1 MEILINNKNISQTMT
16 KKLHL
21 IVMSCLFLLTGV
33 SAITIISVPTTNTF
47 SLVHENQN
55 SDMPFTNNAT
65 KSQLNVIANST
76 FLKQLGLY
84 TLSQHL
90 SNTVSNLMA
99 IAEASMN
106 GSNSFGKLPQVNVT
120 SEMKIKYHG
129 IPSNQDLEKR
139 IEARDLLSNNR
150 ALLYVGLL
158 LPNGDRYFGEPYS
171 PYQTNSSIANFA
183 YRDHFIGALETKQ
196 PYLSNVINAV
206 STGKPLAILANPIY
220 SDAKN
225 HNSLIGLQVLGL
237 DFTYFNDLIKSTMPT
252 EEGDKRAVIVDNNGT
267 EIADSS
273 SDNNNM
279 ESFKK
284 LQSFQNAR
292 NGESGLLTEEVNG
305 KNTSISYTPIKFA
318 QTNWIVL
325 LLSSK

>member
-1 MEILINNKNISQTMT
+1 MT
-16 KKLHL
+16 K
-21 IVMSCLFLLTGV
+21 MSYLFLLIGV
-33 SAITIISVPTTNTF
+33 SAITVISVPITITF
-47 SLVHENQN
+47 SLMHENQN
-55 SDMPFTNNAT
+55 SNTPFTNNAN
-65 KSQLNVIANST
+65 KSQLNVITNST

-90 SNTVSNLMA
+90 NNTVSNLMT

-120 SEMKIKYHG
+120 SEMKMKYHG
-129 IPSNQDLEKR
+129 IPGDQDLEKR
-139 IEARDLLSNNR
+139 TEAKELLSNNR

-171 PYQTNSSIANFA
+171 PYQTNSSVTNFA

-206 STGKPLAILANPIY
+206 STGEPLAILANPIY

-225 HNSLIGLQVLGL
+225 NNSLIGLQVLGL

-252 EEGDKRAVIVDNNGT
+252 EDSNKRAVIVDNNGT

-273 SDNNNM
+273 SGNNNM
-279 ESFKK
+279 ESFKI

-305 KNTSISYTPIKFA
+305 KNMSVSYTPIKFA

-325 LLSSK
+325 FLSSN